1 MNNDKTIY
9 PAAILT
15 YNAYVASQPIQGGLY
30 EQSRIIGNL
39 VVRAAD
45 SKRAEDIV
53 ALDVQNIS
61 LLADY
66 FVIMQ
71 AGSERQVKAVT
82 EAIVEKVHEANEDI
96 KSVEGK
102 DGANWILLDL
112 GDVIVHVFK
121 EETRQ
126 FYNLEKLWSDAPLV
140 DIEEWVKD

>member
-1 MNNDKTIY
+1 MN
-9 PAAILT
+9 
-15 YNAYVASQPIQGGLY
+15 SQELL
-30 EQSRIIGNL
+30 EL

-96 KSVEGK
+96 KSVEGT

>member
-1 MNNDKTIY
+1 MN
-9 PAAILT
+9 
-15 YNAYVASQPIQGGLY
+15 SQELV
-30 EQSRIIGNL
+30 EL

-96 KSVEGK
+96 KSVEGIA
-102 DGANWILLDL
+102 GANWIFLDL
-112 GDVIVHVFK
+112 GDMIVHVFK